1 MKAITPDFVIAAIAA
16 SILTTC
22 YHHRLPQQDTPKA
35 VGFRSDVQTVGLRRS
50 TEETPQLPPVR
61 SERRD
66 VVPMPY
72 LHRLPTK
79 REQLATIIL
88 ATIILA
94 TNNCSPR

>member
-16 SILTTC
+16 SLLTNC
-22 YHHRLPQQDTPKA
+22 YHHRLPQQEAPRA
-35 VGFRSDVQTVGLRRS
+35 VEFRTDVQTVGLRRHA
-50 TEETPQLPPVR
+50 EETPQLPPLR

-66 VVPMPY
+66 VVMPY
-72 LHRLPTK
+72 LHRIPTK
-79 REQLATIIL
+79 QERL